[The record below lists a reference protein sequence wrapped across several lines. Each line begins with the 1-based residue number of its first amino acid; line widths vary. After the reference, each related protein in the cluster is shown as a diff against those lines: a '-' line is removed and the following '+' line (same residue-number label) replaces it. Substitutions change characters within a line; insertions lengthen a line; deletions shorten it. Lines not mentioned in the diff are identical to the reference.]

1 MLQLNEATFA
11 SEVLEGKGPALV
23 EFWAPWCGDC
33 RRIGPVFQKTA
44 EALEGK
50 LLIGQVNL
58 DGEKALGEAFEV
70 KAIPT
75 FLFFRG
81 RAAGR
86 AAGRAGVEGRAGR
99 LAEAPAGRIT
109 AGKPN

>member
-33 RRIGPVFQKTA
+33 RRIGPAFQKTA

-50 LLIGQVNL
+50 L
-58 DGEKALGEAFEV
+58 GEAFDV

-75 FLFFRG
+75 FLFFRDG
-81 RAAGR
+81 QPGERL
-86 AAGRAGVEGRAGR
+86 VEPGSK
-99 LAEAPAGRIT
+99 AELDEWLNRQLGE
-109 AGKPN
+109 

>member
-1 MLQLNEATFA
+1 MLQLNEATFD

-33 RRIGPVFQKTA
+33 RRIGPAFQKTA

-58 DGEKALGEAFEV
+58 DDEKALGEAFEV

-75 FLFFRG
+75 FLFFRDG
-81 RAAGR
+81 QPGERL
-86 AAGRAGVEGRAGR
+86 VEPGSK
-99 LAEAPAGRIT
+99 AELDDWLKRQLGE
-109 AGKPN
+109 